1 MEGCLGQLCSRGF
14 IIASGK
20 LLLQAVIEV
29 SRAELYSLGNVILLI
44 LIQMNLSLEG
54 HMCYWT
60 V

>member
-29 SRAELYSLGNVILLI
+29 SRAELYSLGNVVYLWLL
-44 LIQMNLSLEG
+44 LFLG
-54 HMCYWT
+54 
-60 V
+60 